1 MAMLYFIAN
10 ASDCTHQ
17 TGLVHSGGSR
27 VDVGPGEWLY
37 AMFIPHVG
45 HAKHYLKEQCKAAGI
60 TVEVFPLLKSKN
72 PVSAAALATL
82 TAYLGTALTEPLR
95 PSLQMFSPLPETPG
109 LIQTVLTRR

>member
-82 TAYLGTALTEPLR
+82 TAYLGTAPADGTSATIIADVFAFTGDPWFD
-95 PSLQMFSPLPETPG
+95 PDG
-109 LIQTVLTRR
+109 AD